1 MIDSPLIDTLN
12 IYRTDGF
19 VLLDVGKNYAA
30 FSPMARRL
38 SESQRANAST
48 VEADSGFVISFIS
61 CGNPES
67 MLGGKIDNVAT
78 SAKIADTNTLA
89 EELRELV
96 IFSQTSLLNIKPAE
110 FGASSNKED
119 QVFMGWIDGQKTIV
133 EIQINKNPHQLVW
146 RANRSCT

>member
-1 MIDSPLIDTLN
+1 
-12 IYRTDGF
+12 
-19 VLLDVGKNYAA
+19 
-30 FSPMARRL
+30 
-38 SESQRANAST
+38 
-48 VEADSGFVISFIS
+48 
-61 CGNPES
+61 
-67 MLGGKIDNVAT
+67 MLGGKIDNVAI

-96 IFSQTSLLNIKPAE
+96 IFSQTSLPNIKPAE

-119 QVFMGWIDGQKTIV
+119 QVFMGWIDSQKTIV